1 MLRCIARAPAVML
14 GRVRSSE
21 RNRAPWRTSHRL
33 VRPTLRVARA
43 IAKVVVLA
51 LAIGLFARVILRADL
66 AHLRAQLAAL
76 GPWVLVALLPYVV
89 AIGCD
94 TIGWRQLLA
103 RLGHRVALARLFGV
117 RLASEA
123 VLLSLPAGAVVAES
137 VKPWLL
143 TREGVP
149 VTDSAATLAAKKTLT
164 IATHGV
170 YLLLALATGVLATIA
185 PRLPMLVAGA
195 AGVLLVLATAMLA
208 SLRSAAVAARLHRA
222 LSAIPVARA
231 RRWLSTWRDGFH
243 TTDTRL
249 RSLLFPADHLL
260 ASAVPFLLCWLA
272 ESFESFVLLSLLGTG
287 VTFFDALAIEAGMSV
302 LRTIAFFVP
311 AGLGVQDVAWVSAL
325 GALGVPDATRTGAAF
340 VTLKRGK
347 ELCWIVVGYV
357 VLALM
362 RSELPQ
368 RASQSE
374 SS

>member
-1 MLRCIARAPAVML
+1 M
-14 GRVRSSE
+14 
-21 RNRAPWRTSHRL
+21 
-33 VRPTLRVARA
+33 RPSVRVARA

-66 AHLRAQLAAL
+66 ARLRAQLAAL
-76 GPWVLVALLPYVV
+76 GPWVTVALLPYVV
-89 AIGCD
+89 AIGLD

-103 RLGHRVALARLFGV
+103 RLGHAVSLPKLFGV

-149 VTDSAATLAAKKTLT
+149 VADTAATLAAKKTLT
-164 IATHGV
+164 IGTHGV

-185 PRLPMLVAGA
+185 PRLPLLVAGA
-195 AGVLLVLATAMLA
+195 AVVLLVIATVMLA
-208 SLRSAAVAARLHRA
+208 SLRSAAIAARLHRL
-222 LSAIPVARA
+222 LSTIPIARA
-231 RRWLSTWRDGFH
+231 QRWLSSRRAGFH
-243 TTDTRL
+243 DTDTRL

-260 ASAVPFLLCWLA
+260 SSALPFLLCWLA

-302 LRTIAFFVP
+302 LRTVAFFVP

-325 GALGVPDATRTGAAF
+325 RALGVPDATSTGAAF

-357 VLALM
+357 VLGVM
-362 RSELPQ
+362 RSEVPQ

-374 SS
+374 SP